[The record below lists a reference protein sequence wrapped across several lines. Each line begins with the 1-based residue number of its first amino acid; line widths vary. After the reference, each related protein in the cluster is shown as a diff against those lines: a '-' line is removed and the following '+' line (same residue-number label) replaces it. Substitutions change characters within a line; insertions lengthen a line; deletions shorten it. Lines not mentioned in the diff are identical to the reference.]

1 MRFVH
6 LHTHSHYSLL
16 EAVPKIPDL
25 VARVKE
31 LGMDAVALTDHGAL
45 YGAIEFWQEGTK
57 VGVKPIIGFE
67 AYLAPHGRLEKR
79 ARIDDRPNHLTLLAE
94 THEGYQN
101 LMKLSSIGFLEGFY
115 YKPRIDKEV
124 LRTHHAGIIALSGCL
139 RGEIPQAIANH
150 ETEKAENLIREYQD
164 IFGAGNFFLEL
175 VHHPELPQQSA
186 VNATLI
192 EMGKR
197 LGVPVVAT
205 RDAHY
210 LKPEEQEIRAVAIAI
225 QLGKTIEELREEDSE
240 MDYSLASP
248 EVMTEAFRDV
258 PEAIENTAAIADRCN
273 AGLEL
278 GKWNFPTFA
287 IPEGETYDTYLRRMA
302 NEGLRAKITDVTPEI
317 QARLDYE
324 FEIITKRGFSPY
336 FLVVSDYVRWAR
348 ANGII
353 STTRGSA
360 AGSLVSYAIG
370 VTTVNPLDFR
380 LPFERFLN
388 PFRPSPPDIDM
399 DFADNRRDEVIKYVT
414 EKYGVDKVAQICT
427 FGAMLARGAARD
439 VGRALGLPYS
449 FCDRVAKAI
458 PFGSQGFPMT
468 IARAKEESEEL
479 KSLYA
484 SDATVRRLLDL
495 AEKIEGNARH
505 VSVHAAGVVISPQ
518 PLVEF
523 TPLQRESGGE
533 RIITQY
539 EMNTVEAAGVLKMD
553 FLGIRNLSIL
563 QHAVEL
569 VKQTKGVDVDL
580 LNLPFDDKKTYELLA
595 RGDTIGLFQLN
606 GSGMTRYL
614 VDLKPTNIFDIM
626 AMVALFRPGPMES
639 IPEFIRRKNNPRLIT
654 YLDPRM
660 KEILKNTYGVI
671 TFQDDVLLIAI
682 EIAGYNWETVDKL
695 RKAMGKKIPAE
706 MAKQKDKFIHGC
718 QEHGK
723 LSESKAKELW
733 KLIEPF
739 ASYGFNAAHACSY
752 AIVAYQTAYMKAN
765 FTAEFMTA
773 VLTAES
779 GNLETIAE
787 VVPACRKIGVE
798 VLPPDVNESTVNF
811 TYIDDAHI
819 RFGLLAI
826 KNLGE
831 DVARGIIEERDKNG
845 PFRDLAD
852 FAGRVSATSFNRKS
866 LEALIRT
873 GALDRFGERQ
883 MLFVNI
889 ETLLN
894 FRRDAHREATTMQ
907 ESLFGA
913 ALGPRLVLQ
922 PASPISKQ
930 ELLKWEKELLGL
942 YVSEHPFAEFAR
954 VLGRR
959 VMPLAHC
966 AELEGERAVRIAGM
980 CMQIKDITTKSGQ
993 TMSFVRLEDTS
1004 GAIEVIVFPKILMEA
1019 RHLLREESC
1028 VIITGKTSS
1037 RDGGKKIICEN
1048 VWALTAEN
1056 LAATARTLGPE
1067 RLVPARVQ

>member
-16 EAVPKIPDL
+16 EAVPKVPDL

-45 YGAIEFWQEGTK
+45 YGAIEFWQEATK
-57 VGVKPIIGFE
+57 AGIKPIIGFE
-67 AYLAPHGRLEKR
+67 AYIAPNGRLSRR
-79 ARIDDRPNHLTLLAE
+79 ARIDDRQNHLTLLAE

-124 LRTHHAGIIALSGCL
+124 LRIHHAGIIALSGCS
-139 RGEIPQAIANH
+139 RGEIAQAIAGH
-150 ETEKAENLIREYQD
+150 EPQKAESLIREYQD

-186 VNATLI
+186 TNATLI
-192 EMGKR
+192 EMGAR

-210 LKPEEQEIRAVAIAI
+210 LKPEDQETRAIVLAI
-225 QLGKTIEELREEDSE
+225 QLGKTIDELREEDSE
-240 MDYSLASP
+240 IDYSLASP
-248 EVMTEAFRDV
+248 EVMIDAFRDV
-258 PEAIENTAAIADRCN
+258 SEAITNTAAIADRCN

-278 GKWNFPTFA
+278 GKWNFPAIA
-287 IPEGETYDTYLRRMA
+287 IPEGETYDSYLRRLA
-302 NEGLRAKITDVTPEI
+302 HDGLRAKVADITPEI

-336 FLVVSDYVRWAR
+336 FLVVSDYVSWAR

-370 VTTVNPLDFR
+370 ITTVNPLDFR

-399 DFADNRRDEVIKYVT
+399 DFADNRRDDVIKYVT
-414 EKYGVDKVAQICT
+414 EKYGIDKVAQICT

-458 PFGSQGFPMT
+458 PFGTQGFPMT
-468 IARAKEESEEL
+468 IARAIEEGEEL
-479 KSLYA
+479 KPLYA

-495 AEKIEGNARH
+495 AQKIEGNARH
-505 VSVHAAGVVISPQ
+505 ISVHAAGVVISPK

-523 TPLQRESGGE
+523 TPLQHESGGE

-539 EMNTVEAAGVLKMD
+539 EMNAVEAAGVLKMD

-563 QHAVEL
+563 GHAVEL
-569 VKQTKGVDVDL
+569 VKKTKNAIVDL

-606 GSGMTRYL
+606 GTGMTRYL

-639 IPEFIRRKNNPRLIT
+639 IPEFIRRKNNPALIK

-660 KEILKNTYGVI
+660 KEILAMSYGVV
-671 TFQDDVLLIAI
+671 TYQDDVLLLAI
-682 EIAGYNWETVDKL
+682 ELGGYTWEEADKL

-706 MAKQKDKFIHGC
+706 MAKQKDKFITGC
-718 QEHGK
+718 QEKGK
-723 LSESKAKELW
+723 LKERTANELW

-739 ASYGFNAAHACSY
+739 AAYGFNKSHAASY
-752 AIVAYQTAYMKAN
+752 GIVAYQTAYMKAN

-798 VLPPDVNESTVNF
+798 VLPPDVNESNVNF

-831 DVARGIIEERDKNG
+831 DVAQGIIHEREERG

-852 FAGRVSATSFNRKS
+852 FAARVGATSFNRKA

-873 GALDRFGERQ
+873 GALDRFGDRQ
-883 MLFVNI
+883 TLLFNI

-894 FRRDAHREATTMQ
+894 FRRDTQHEAVTKQ

-922 PASPISKQ
+922 SAKPASKQ
-930 ELLKWEKELLGL
+930 EMLKWEKELLGL
-942 YVSEHPFAEFAR
+942 YVSEHPFAEFTR

-959 VMPLAHC
+959 TTPLTEC
-966 AELEGERAVRIAGM
+966 AEISGERTIRVAGI
-980 CMQIKDITTKSGQ
+980 CTQIKDITTKSGQ
-993 TMSFVRLEDTS
+993 TMSFVRLEDTT
-1004 GAIEVIVFPKILMEA
+1004 GAIEVIVFPRVLMEV
-1019 RHLLREESC
+1019 RQQVRQDLC
-1028 VIITGKTSS
+1028 VVIVGKTSS
-1037 RDGGKKIICEN
+1037 RDGGKKVICES
-1048 VWALTAEN
+1048 VWSLTPEN
-1056 LAATARTLGPE
+1056 CAATARALGPE
-1067 RLVPARVQ
+1067 QPIGAVVR